1 MKATLEKM
9 EEIKFEDFFNKTFS
23 EIKDGLIVQH
33 IEDLTSYFD
42 ELLKNAKPK

>member
-23 EIKDGLIVQH
+23 EIKDGLDHFEQ
-33 IEDLTSYFD
+33 
-42 ELLKNAKPK
+42 